1 MKRKIGHRRDLPA
14 PEIGTTNDKATI
26 DLPSNMAGYRYFQS
40 RVGAICITACPRSS
54 VATPLTRK
62 QIDDLG
68 LDIYGLEGFD
78 WDLYMTYY
86 SFQG

>member
-1 MKRKIGHRRDLPA
+1 MPKKMIKSDN
-14 PEIGTTNDKATI
+14 EKAVV
-26 DLPSNMAGYRYFQS
+26 DLPSNMAGYKYFQS
-40 RVGAICITACPRSS
+40 RVGAICITACKSGS

-62 QIDDLG
+62 QIDDLK

-86 SFQG
+86 SFKEQTCDGK